1 MRTAEVEEQVGMVEE
16 QVDMAK
22 AHQQEETFKLLLHFN
37 LVNTVEEHIG
47 IPMAQKITQIID
59 CTGRIAQADKLG

>member
-22 AHQQEETFKLLLHFN
+22 VQQQEEAFKLLLHFN

-47 IPMAQKITQIID
+47 IPMAWKITQN
-59 CTGRIAQADKLG
+59 C